1 MHVDRLQVNAIGG
14 LCQAISVAKVK
25 QAKRN

>member
-1 MHVDRLQVNAIGG
+1 MHVGRLQINAIGG

-25 QAKRN
+25 QAKQN